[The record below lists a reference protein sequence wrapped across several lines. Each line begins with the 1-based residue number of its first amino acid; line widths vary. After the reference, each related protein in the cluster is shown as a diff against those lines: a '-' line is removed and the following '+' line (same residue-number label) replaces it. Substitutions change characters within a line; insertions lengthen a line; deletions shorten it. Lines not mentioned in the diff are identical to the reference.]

1 MKNNLKISLI
11 ALSTL
16 LTACGGGNGGGNSV
30 PNTTLPTTVEASNRQ
45 ITSLKSRIDL
55 TKEKPESVR
64 SATSTSRAKQYA
76 DISDIKF
83 TVFDEGENSS
93 FKFNVD
99 DNGKIV
105 SFSDENG
112 ETVFK
117 RNNENKFIYDGPE
130 GDHEMYQELTF
141 ESMGKELG
149 LSYFDFFRLNGKSI
163 EYGTDENGKYIPKE
177 ESDDLDEYQLG
188 VFGGYKEREISPDKI
203 EKDIASIDFTG
214 RAIGGVSAEEN
225 IANQGSKEG
234 NINLDGKAT
243 LHFDNG
249 ANPTSTL
256 TMNFD
261 NWYDVVVTDKFGE
274 SDVNVKFEKFTG
286 EDDLF
291 KFKNGEEKNAL
302 GGLNNFTL
310 NYYYDDLTNTV
321 VEAGGGMEIIEA
333 MRDGEEYTGND
344 FKDEN
349 RPGIS
354 IIDFNAA
361 FGLKRD

>member
-16 LTACGGGNGGGNSV
+16 LTACGGGGSGNSV

-45 ITSLKSRIDL
+45 VTSLKSRIDL
-55 TKEKPESVR
+55 TKEKPETVR

-76 DISDIKF
+76 DISDIEF
-83 TVFDEGENSS
+83 TVFDEGDTLLTK
-93 FKFNVD
+93 FKLD
-99 DNGKIV
+99 DNGKIIGWGIPA
-105 SFSDENG
+105 ENENFEREG
-112 ETVFK
+112 DK
-117 RNNENKFIYDGPE
+117 NKFILDGPE

-149 LSYFDFFRLNGKSI
+149 LSYFDFFRINGKSI
-163 EYGTDENGKYIPKE
+163 EYGKDTNGNYVSKE
-177 ESDDLDEYQLG
+177 DSDDLDEYQLG
-188 VFGGYKEREISPDKI
+188 MFGGYKEREISPDKI

-261 NWYDVVVTDKFGE
+261 NWYDVVVTDKFGK
-274 SDVNVKFEKFTG
+274 SDVNVKFENFTG

-333 MRDGEEYTGND
+333 MRDGKEYTGKD

-349 RPGIS
+349 KPGIS